1 MDAISTH
8 QENCIPDKY
17 YLAALCSINGVGRS
31 KLRLALNIL
40 GSARAVFEASAVELT
55 KLELFTPKQLRQL
68 LEGRK
73 GEQPHSLLTF
83 CQQRKIRLMT
93 LFEEDYP
100 PSLKQIADPPL
111 VLYVWGKIPAYAY
124 AVAIVGS
131 RMCDGYGIQATRDFS
146 YKLAQR
152 GVPII
157 SGGAKGID
165 TVAHTSCLEAGGVT
179 VAVLGC
185 GIDIAYPET
194 NLGLF
199 QRIAQQGAVLTEF
212 APGVQPLA
220 LNFPMRNRIIV
231 GLSQAVLVAQAAR
244 KSGAVITA
252 HIAADE
258 GREVYC
264 VPGNIFAGSNLGC
277 HDLIR
282 KGAKLVDGAEDIIE
296 DMLDWQAM
304 MQSRSTGQVEQN
316 LFSYQHSAA
325 EEELSRQEAAAKLQ
339 AQRKQLEEAKLCK
352 LLSLSE
358 AARKIYAFL
367 ADDARGFDAIMEL
380 SGENFMTVSMAVLD
394 LQVAGL
400 IVEEGVQ
407 TYRRI

>member
-1 MDAISTH
+1 MDAIFTH

-31 KLRLALNIL
+31 KLRLALSIL
-40 GSARAVFEASAVELT
+40 GSARAVFEASAVDLT
-55 KLELFTPKQLRQL
+55 KLELFTEKQLRQL

-73 GEQPHSLLTF
+73 EEQPLSLLTF
-83 CQQRKIRLMT
+83 CQRRNIRLMT

-100 PSLKQIADPPL
+100 PSLKQISDPPL
-111 VLYVWGKIPAYAY
+111 ILYVWGKIPRYSY

-212 APGVQPLA
+212 APGVQPLS

-264 VPGNIFAGSNLGC
+264 VPGNIFSGYNLGC

-282 KGAKLVDGAEDIIE
+282 KGAKAVDGAEDIIE

-304 MQSRSTGQVEQN
+304 MHSRSTAQGEQN
-316 LFSYQHSAA
+316 LFSYQHSNA
-325 EEELSRQEAAAKLQ
+325 EEELARQEAEARRLA
-339 AQRKQLEEAKLCK
+339 KQLQLEQARQHK
-352 LLSLSE
+352 LLSLSQT
-358 AARKIYAFL
+358 ARKIYECL
-367 ADDARGFDAIMEL
+367 AGDARGFDEIMEI
-380 SGENFMTVSMAVLD
+380 SGENFMTVSMAILD

-400 IVEEGVQ
+400 VVEEAVQ
-407 TYRRI
+407 SYRRI